1 MKFLININLPSM
13 LAAFLMLMASGVASA
28 NSITAEQQAW
38 LDKVNQHPW
47 YAGSEDCTNDTQPAI
62 ETLKVNERTY
72 IFRQNKC
79 QHFEAPFIYLLL
91 GDNKALLQ
99 DTGATESAKDFPLY
113 QTVKGILNDFKQ
125 ANQLDSYPLIVS
137 HSHSHSDHRAGDS
150 QFINKPEVVFIAP
163 KVEAVRAFF
172 KFTQPDTS
180 LVNKADNNPNYVEQ
194 SAIQQSYLQLGNR
207 RLIVM
212 PIPGHQ
218 AESVAVYD
226 PQTGWLLT
234 GDTIYPGRLYI
245 RDWPAFKT
253 SIRLL
258 YLFTQSQPISA
269 LMGTHIEMSTTKGK
283 DFPMGST
290 YQPNELPLPL
300 APSLLNELNRELINL
315 GDVAERKVL
324 DKVIIYPLGEPSW
337 WQKTLAW
344 FIK

>member
-1 MKFLININLPSM
+1 M
-13 LAAFLMLMASGVASA
+13 LAALFMAIIFGLSSGLASA
-28 NSITAEQQAW
+28 NSITAKQQAW
-38 LDKVNQHPW
+38 LKKVNQHPW
-47 YAGSEDCTNDTQPAI
+47 YAGSPDCTSDTKPAI
-62 ETLKVNERTY
+62 EILKVNERTY

-99 DTGATESAKDFPLY
+99 DTGATESARDFPLY
-113 QTVKGILNDFKQ
+113 QTVKGILDRFKR
-125 ANQLDSYPLIVS
+125 AHQLDSYPLIVS
-137 HSHSHSDHRAGDS
+137 HSHSHSDHRAADS
-150 QFINKPEVVFIAP
+150 QFINKPDVVFIAP
-163 KVEAVRAFF
+163 EAEAVRAFF
-172 KFTQPDTS
+172 KFTQPEKS
-180 LVNKADNNPNYVEQ
+180 PANKADNNPNYVEQ
-194 SAIQQSYLQLGNR
+194 NAIQQSYLQLGDR

-218 AESVAVYD
+218 AESIAIYD

-258 YLFTQSQPISA
+258 YLFAQSQPISA